1 MIIKNEL
8 KRCLDKKK
16 LIISF
21 YVLTEMLTCDLVKF
35 IDFVTY
41 NSQAHQG

>member
-8 KRCLDKKK
+8 KHCLDKKV
-16 LIISF
+16 IISF
-21 YVLTEMLTCDLVKF
+21 YVLIEMLTCDLVKF

-41 NSQAHQG
+41 NS